1 METSVKKK
9 RICDLCGKVINY
21 EVITDDGTDWCGHQR
36 GQSSS
41 RTIGYECD
49 CTQYKRMCRNCEHYN
64 SPYCNNKETIALYQK
79 KYEDEIFAIDIS
91 ELRIKDATKKCKYW
105 ELARKVAEELFK

>member
-1 METSVKKK
+1 METSEEKK
-9 RICDLCGKVINY
+9 RICNLCGKVINY
-21 EVITDDGTDWCGHQR
+21 KVITDDGTDWCGHQR
-36 GQSSS
+36 GQSSN

-49 CTQYKRMCRNCEHYN
+49 CTQYKRMCMNCEHYN
-64 SPYCNNKETIALYQK
+64 SPYCNNTETISLYQK

-105 ELARKVAEELFK
+105 KLARKIAEELFK